1 MYTIRKAQTV
11 KTFKVVDTF
20 SNKQYVITWNN
31 YTSNPW
37 MVEDEQGEFIDN
49 EVAICRNLIAMIQD
63 EFDEWTE

>member
-11 KTFKVVDTF
+11 KTFKVIDTF
-20 SNKQYVITWNN
+20 NNKQYVITWNN

-37 MVEDEQGEFIDN
+37 VVEDEQGEFIDN

>member
-1 MYTIRKAQTV
+1 MYTIRKAQIV

-20 SNKQYVITWNN
+20 NNKQYVITWNN

-37 MVEDEQGEFIDN
+37 MVEDEQGKEIDR
-49 EVAICRNLIAMIQD
+49 ETLLGENLITMIQD

>member
-37 MVEDEQGEFIDN
+37 MVEDEHGEKIDS
-49 EVAICRNLIAMIQD
+49 ETLLSENLITMIQD

>member
-20 SNKQYVITWNN
+20 NNKQYVITWNN

-37 MVEDEQGEFIDN
+37 VVEDEQGEFIDN
-49 EVAICRNLIAMIQD
+49 EVAICRSLIAMIQD

>member
-20 SNKQYVITWNN
+20 NNKQYVITWNN

-37 MVEDEQGEFIDN
+37 MVENEHGEEIDR
-49 EVAICRNLIAMIQD
+49 ETLLGENLITMIQD